1 MTEKPRDPGGRGS
14 ATIADVAR
22 LAGVAK
28 GTVSNYLNGT
38 APISDDIRARVGAA
52 IETLAYEPSEI
63 ARSFTSRR
71 RSGRAIGR
79 FSPETPCLTAVGHV
93 SVDYIARLPEMP
105 REGVRLMAPEIR
117 KSVGGPA
124 ANVAA
129 IAAGIGGDWTVA
141 CSLITA
147 VGVDQDSDWAISE
160 LAGRGVDVI
169 TPVERREGRL
179 ARALVLVGA
188 GGRPAI
194 VAEPLSVGR
203 VDLARFIEDADPEG
217 RRWCIHIEGYQTPRQ
232 IDQIRRAREAGFLT
246 AMHATGLPGAWL
258 GRDADLLFEALD
270 VIVLQRETL
279 AALPGCPSPPDAALD
294 WLLARLRRSGP
305 GGPQV
310 IVLTLGPDG
319 AACVTRDG
327 VTRSPALEVEVVDG
341 TGAGDALTGAF
352 LALWLNGVP
361 PTAALDRACAAGSLA
376 VTRLG
381 AQESRP
387 TSEDLA
393 RLVPSDAQAA
403 TVAPPF
409 STDLPE

>member
-1 MTEKPRDPGGRGS
+1 M
-14 ATIADVAR
+14 AR

-38 APISDDIRARVGAA
+38 APVSEDVRARVGAA

-71 RSGRAIGR
+71 RSGRAVGR
-79 FSPETPCLTAVGHV
+79 FGPATPCLTAVGHV
-93 SVDYIARLPEMP
+93 SVDYIARLPVMP

-203 VDLARFIEDADPEG
+203 VDLARFIEDADLDG

-258 GRDADLLFEALD
+258 ARDADLLFEALD

-279 AALPGCPSPPDAALD
+279 EVLPGCPSSPDAALD

-305 GGPQV
+305 AGPQV

-327 VTRSPALEVEVVDG
+327 VTRSPALEVEVIDG

-361 PTAALDRACAAGSLA
+361 PSAALDRACAAGSLA

-381 AQESRP
+381 AQES
-387 TSEDLA
+387 
-393 RLVPSDAQAA
+393 
-403 TVAPPF
+403 APPRRISHGSCPPTRRRQPSRHPF
-409 STDLPE
+409 QPTMPE